1 MKSSTIVAALLLSFG
16 ASAAMAQTT
25 ATTVQRD
32 VNQQTRIESGLK
44 SGQLSTGEAAK
55 LEKEES
61 HVDRL
66 QTQAL
71 KDGKMTPEEQA
82 RLKAAQDKTSADIA
96 AAKHNNVT
104 GNPNSASSKRMQADV
119 QRNVNQQQR
128 IENGVKSGEL
138 TNRETAKLEHG
149 QAKVDRRE
157 ARAGA
162 DGHVGAAEQARVQRG
177 ENRQSR
183 RIFKQKHDAQVKG

>member
-1 MKSSTIVAALLLSFG
+1 
-16 ASAAMAQTT
+16 
-25 ATTVQRD
+25 
-32 VNQQTRIESGLK
+32 
-44 SGQLSTGEAAK
+44 
-55 LEKEES
+55 
-61 HVDRL
+61 
-66 QTQAL
+66 
-71 KDGKMTPEEQA
+71 
-82 RLKAAQDKTSADIA
+82 
-96 AAKHNNVT
+96 
-104 GNPNSASSKRMQADV
+104 
-119 QRNVNQQQR
+119 
-128 IENGVKSGEL
+128 VKSGEL

>member
-119 QRNVNQQQR
+119 QRNVN
-128 IENGVKSGEL
+128 
-138 TNRETAKLEHG
+138 
-149 QAKVDRRE
+149 
-157 ARAGA
+157 
-162 DGHVGAAEQARVQRG
+162 
-177 ENRQSR
+177 
-183 RIFKQKHDAQVKG
+183 